1 MTPLSNRLTPNISDR
16 LTSNSNR
23 STPDSNRSTPD
34 SNRSTPD
41 SNRSTPNSKRLAI
54 IIILNDPN
62 KLCIDSLM
70 FVIID
75 KYPYG
80 RPNIKMY
87 KLKI

>member
-16 LTSNSNR
+16 LTSN
-23 STPDSNRSTPD
+23 SNRSTPD